1 MMKSERSE
9 LTIRLLTA
17 FVLVAIALTGIIVG
31 GVLLQTLVLLI
42 VAASSYEYFT
52 FSVKAGW
59 QLALQL
65 TLLSLFGLLAY
76 SRFGDIGLFAG
87 TIFGL
92 IIAIALI
99 CFRVEKESHQPDLLT
114 LVTPAI
120 CGFCYP
126 AMFGAVLFLAVSR
139 YSQQHIFWYVT
150 TVALVDTAAF
160 FVGTAIGG
168 PKLAPRISP
177 KKTISGTVG
186 GVIVGAIASAFIA
199 PALGLSGSHL
209 HFGFIGL
216 LIAVSAVLGDLFESL
231 LKRSFSVKD
240 SGTILPGHGGVL
252 DRIDALLFAAPILFL
267 S

>member
-1 MMKSERSE
+1 MKSEHSE

-17 FVLVAIALTGIIVG
+17 FVLVAVALTGIVIG
-31 GVLLQTLVLLI
+31 GMLLQALVLVI
-42 VAASSYEYFT
+42 VAASCYEYFS
-52 FSVKAGW
+52 FSIKMGW

-65 TLLSLFGLLAY
+65 TALSLFGVLAY
-76 SRFGDIGLFAG
+76 LRFGDIGLFS
-87 TIFGL
+87 GL
-92 IIAIALI
+92 ILGLILAIALI

-114 LVTPAI
+114 LVAPAI

-126 AMFGAVLFLAVSR
+126 AMFGAALFLAVSR
-139 YSQQHIFWYVT
+139 YSQQHIFWFVT

-160 FVGTAIGG
+160 FVGTAVGG

-177 KKTISGTVG
+177 KKTISGTIG
-186 GVIVGAIASAFIA
+186 GVVVGTFASAFIA
-199 PALGLSGSHL
+199 PVLGLTGSHL
-209 HFGFIGL
+209 HFGFIGF
-216 LIAVSAVLGDLFESL
+216 LIAISAVIGDLFESL

-252 DRIDALLFAAPILFL
+252 DRIDALLFAAPILLL